1 MMEGARTYRA
11 STAESCCSGTFE
23 ANALKRFLPASRHYH
38 GHRFQRRVPCLTMR
52 ALPLPLQ
59 GLPAASGAVIE
70 LFAVNMP
77 PLMRVVHKGTRHC
90 L

>member
-23 ANALKRFLPASRHYH
+23 ANALKRF
-38 GHRFQRRVPCLTMR
+38 
-52 ALPLPLQ
+52 LPLPLQ